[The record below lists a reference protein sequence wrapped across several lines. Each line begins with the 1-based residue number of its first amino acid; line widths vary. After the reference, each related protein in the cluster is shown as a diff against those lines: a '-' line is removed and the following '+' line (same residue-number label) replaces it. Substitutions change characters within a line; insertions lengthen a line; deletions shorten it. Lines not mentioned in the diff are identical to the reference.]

1 MDPDLGITRRDLR
14 ITHGRR
20 HLPSSHAQRVVG
32 RGEERNDGEEADNST
47 SVYDA
52 SSVGLSLAWLCPYNW
67 RMAKSNL
74 MIGSM
79 TLAVIAAAFAGLLG
93 FQKIHALRQQS
104 PLRIVF
110 EGSASGLR
118 KGGSVNFDG
127 VQIGEI
133 KSLKLDNPRKIV
145 ALVMVDSTAPIRK
158 DTVVGL
164 EFQGLTGVAAISL
177 TGGAA
182 AAASVPLDE
191 DGIPIL
197 TADLREIESIR
208 NSLHNVDRILVGNQS
223 MVKDALLN
231 FETYTA
237 SLAGK
242 GEAIESIMRKAD
254 DAFAGID
261 SAMTRIDNVVP
272 GLANGKADELFEK
285 VKTIRELAE
294 SFNKKSA
301 TVMEEGRR
309 SLLDISQAAIKVTR
323 KFDPH
328 AVSGDNPPPP
338 TRPSQKRQ

>member
-1 MDPDLGITRRDLR
+1 
-14 ITHGRR
+14 
-20 HLPSSHAQRVVG
+20 
-32 RGEERNDGEEADNST
+32 
-47 SVYDA
+47 
-52 SSVGLSLAWLCPYNW
+52 
-67 RMAKSNL
+67 
-74 MIGSM
+74 MIGST
-79 TLAVIAAAFAGLLG
+79 TLALIAAALVGVLG
-93 FQKIHALRQQS
+93 YQKIHALRQQS

-118 KGGSVNFDG
+118 RGGSVTFDG

-145 ALVMVDSTAPIRK
+145 ALVTVDNNAPIRK
-158 DTVVGL
+158 DTVVGV
-164 EFQGLTGVAAISL
+164 EFQGLTGLAAIAL

-182 AAASVPLDE
+182 AAAPVPLDE

-208 NSLHNVDRILVGNQS
+208 DSLHNVDRILVGNQS

-237 SLAGK
+237 SLASK
-242 GEAIESIMRKAD
+242 GDAIESIMRKAD

-261 SAMTRIDNVVP
+261 NAMAKVDTIVP
-272 GLANGKADELFEK
+272 GLANGKPDELFEK
-285 VKTIRELAE
+285 VKTIRQLAD

-309 SLLDISQAAIKVTR
+309 SLLDISEAAVKVTR
-323 KFDPH
+323 KFDPQ
-328 AVSGDNPPPP
+328 AVSVGNPPPP
-338 TRPSQKRQ
+338 RNPNQKRQ